1 MADAKIYKVGISLA
15 DKDGRV
21 EDTIRTFDVA
31 LYNMYADDVRALIDK
46 FLDTSWV
53 PSIEYGQV
61 RIMHMYDVNYRKG
74 SPWGVHDALIK
85 NGYKHIS
92 CFETPFDYDSNG
104 TIEKGHKIIL
114 NTASDDIRYLA
125 KMIWD
130 YMNADAADWVPST
143 NLKRAVEDYEKA
155 AAIRQYQPLE
165 WFM

>member
-15 DKDGRV
+15 DKNGRI

-31 LYNMYADDVRALIDK
+31 LYNMYADDVRVLIDK

-74 SPWGVHDALIK
+74 SPWGVQEAIIK

-92 CFETPFDYDSNG
+92 CFETPFS
-104 TIEKGHKIIL
+104 IVVVLLRKE
-114 NTASDDIRYLA
+114 IRLFLIPHL
-125 KMIWD
+125 MISGIW
-130 YMNADAADWVPST
+130 
-143 NLKRAVEDYEKA
+143 LR
-155 AAIRQYQPLE
+155 
-165 WFM
+165 